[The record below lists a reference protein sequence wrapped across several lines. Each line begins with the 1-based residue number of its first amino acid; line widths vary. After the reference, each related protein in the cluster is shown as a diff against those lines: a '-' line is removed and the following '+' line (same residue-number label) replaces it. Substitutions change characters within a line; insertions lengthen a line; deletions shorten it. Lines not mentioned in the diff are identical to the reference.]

1 MTSKFCEIFRE
12 MMKFISF
19 YEVLGGFFEMEKNVF
34 FVKSC
39 LVDVVR
45 VLKVVIL
52 ISFNFFELDLVL
64 YVFLLNI
71 YKMVMLTREDRE
83 FLLVFYKKM
92 YLFELFDL
100 VNFGEV
106 IRKYNYVVLFGEV
119 FGLKLDCWKL
129 RFVNVMVNKL
139 LDESGCFF

>member
-1 MTSKFCEIFRE
+1 M
-12 MMKFISF
+12 
-19 YEVLGGFFEMEKNVF
+19 
-34 FVKSC
+34 
-39 LVDVVR
+39 
-45 VLKVVIL
+45 L
-52 ISFNFFELDLVL
+52 I
-64 YVFLLNI
+64 
-71 YKMVMLTREDRE
+71 REDCE